1 MDFFYAPEIK
11 QQHPASWEN
20 NIKYK
25 SRKFHIYLG
34 TYLKGRLI
42 YPYKALGG
50 EGRVTTKK
58 TLDQNF

>member
-25 SRKFHIYLG
+25 SRN